1 MMTHSSFKR
10 GSILSI
16 DDIYHRIVEITGE
29 RFQLRA
35 ASDGALHEYS
45 SQELLS
51 LYEHAR
57 LKVTALHNF
66 PAEVDGRS
74 NQAPVERSLA
84 DFSEPIRIKAI
95 RRWKYLTA
103 ICPDGRLGFSR
114 KMLRE
119 TLRICAEKIEP
130 GKMPP
135 RIATFYSWRR
145 KWVFGRFDI
154 RALIDKWELR
164 GRRPHTDYPD
174 ILRELIV
181 EGIEKIYLTEQRES
195 KVTLR
200 DWINARIRK
209 ANLARPPE
217 EALQNV
223 SIRLINRFLGQYEK
237 YDVLKRRYGER
248 LATQQLAMF
257 GKGPECTR
265 PLQRVEVDNTPL
277 DILVIDEA
285 TRLVLGRPWV
295 TVMIDRYSRMVVG
308 FYVSFRKPSVVSVL
322 RCLRHAMLPKTY
334 MRENY
339 PKIQA
344 TWPCYG
350 LIELLVCDNGLEFH
364 AQDLEAACADIG
376 THLLY
381 CQPRAPHLKGV
392 IERFLKTL
400 NYNFLHLVP
409 GTTYAT
415 YEKRLGYDSVAKAV
429 LTLSELQHILHK
441 WIVEIYGA
449 TYHRGVNT
457 APLQRWKEGVEI
469 NPPELAP
476 DPERLKVY
484 LGPVETRQLDKTG
497 VQLNNLRY
505 TSAELQRVRGDKR
518 SLKVTVRY
526 NPDDLGAVYVLDP
539 ERKDYVVAACTT
551 PDVANGISIEQQ
563 NLITRKAKADYSALP
578 LHDAMLIAKMEL
590 REYTEGLMQSRISP
604 VLPKE
609 KRSAAAKEALRQHAE
624 ASSAIPEVNPKAPP
638 TETNM
643 ADLVTSWLANQALAN
658 YDVEYRPMQ
667 PRESLE

>member
-1 MMTHSSFKR
+1 MTHSSFKR

-16 DDIYHRIVEITGE
+16 DDVCHRIVEIAGD

-51 LYEHAR
+51 LYENAR
-57 LKVTALHNF
+57 LKVTALQNF
-66 PAEVDGRS
+66 PAEGDGRS

-84 DFSEPIRIKAI
+84 DFSEPIRIKAM
-95 RRWKYLTA
+95 RKWRYLTA

-119 TLRICAEKIEP
+119 SLRMCAEQIEP

-164 GRRPHTDYPD
+164 GRRPGTDYPD
-174 ILRELIV
+174 VLRELIV
-181 EGIEKIYLTEQRES
+181 EGIETVYLTEQRES
-195 KVTLR
+195 KAELR
-200 DWINARIRK
+200 DWINARLRK
-209 ANLARPPE
+209 VNLARAPE
-217 EALQNV
+217 EALRDV
-223 SIRLINRFLGQYEK
+223 TIRLINKFLAQYEK

-248 LATQQLAMF
+248 LATQELAMF

-308 FYVSFRKPSVVSVL
+308 FYVSFRRPSVESVL

-334 MRENY
+334 MREKY
-339 PKIQA
+339 PEIL
-344 TWPCYG
+344 TIWPCYG
-350 LIELLVCDNGLEFH
+350 VIELLVCDNGLEFH

-381 CQPRAPHLKGV
+381 CQPRTPHLKGV

-415 YEKRLGYDSVAKAV
+415 YGKRLGYDSVAKAV
-429 LTLSELQHILHK
+429 LTLRELQQVLHK
-441 WIVEIYGA
+441 WIVEVYGA

-469 NPPELAP
+469 DPPELAP
-476 DPERLKVY
+476 DPQRLKVY
-484 LGPVETRQLDKTG
+484 LGQVETRRLDQNG

-505 TSAELQRVRGDKR
+505 TSSALQCIRGNKK
-518 SLKVTVRY
+518 SLEVKVRY
-526 NPDDLGAVYVLDP
+526 DPDDLGAVHVLDL
-539 ERKDYVVAACTT
+539 ERKDYVVATCTT
-551 PDVANGISIEQQ
+551 PDVANGLTIEQHT
-563 NLITRKAKADYSALP
+563 LITRKAKADYAALP
-578 LHDAMLIAKMEL
+578 LHDAMLIAKTEL
-590 REYTEGLMQSRISP
+590 REYTERLMQTRISP

-609 KRSAAAKEALRQHAE
+609 KQSAAAKEVLRQHAE
-624 ASSAIPEVNPKAPP
+624 ASSAITDTNPKLPP
-638 TETNM
+638 TETNT
-643 ADLVTSWLANQALAN
+643 ADFVASWLANQELSN
-658 YDVEYRPMQ
+658 YEVEYCPMQ
-667 PRESLE
+667 PRGSRE

>member
-1 MMTHSSFKR
+1 MTHSSFKR

-16 DDIYHRIVEITGE
+16 DDVCHRIVEIAGD
-29 RFQLRA
+29 RLQLRA

-51 LYEHAR
+51 LYENAR
-57 LKVTALHNF
+57 LNVTALKNF
-66 PAEVDGRS
+66 PAEGDGRS

-84 DFSEPIRIKAI
+84 DFSEPIRIKAM
-95 RRWKYLTA
+95 RKWRYLTA

-119 TLRICAEKIEP
+119 SLRVCAEQIEP

-145 KWVFGRFDI
+145 QWVFGRFDI

-164 GRRPHTDYPD
+164 GRRPGTDYPD
-174 ILRELIV
+174 VLRELIV
-181 EGIEKIYLTEQRES
+181 EGIETVYLTEQRES
-195 KVTLR
+195 KAELR
-200 DWINARIRK
+200 DWINARLRK
-209 ANLARPPE
+209 VNLARAPE
-217 EALQNV
+217 EALRDV
-223 SIRLINRFLGQYEK
+223 PIRLINKFLAQYEK
-237 YDVLKRRYGER
+237 YDVLKRRYGGR
-248 LATQQLAMF
+248 LATQELAMF

-308 FYVSFRKPSVVSVL
+308 FYVSFRRPSVESVL

-334 MRENY
+334 MREKY
-339 PKIQA
+339 PEIL
-344 TWPCYG
+344 TIWPCYG
-350 LIELLVCDNGLEFH
+350 VIELLVCDNGLEFH

-381 CQPRAPHLKGV
+381 CQPRTPHLKGV

-415 YEKRLGYDSVAKAV
+415 YGKRLGYDSVGKAV
-429 LTLSELQHILHK
+429 LTLHELQQVLHK
-441 WIVEIYGA
+441 WIVEVYGA
-449 TYHRGVNT
+449 TYHRGINT
-457 APLQRWKEGVEI
+457 APLQRWKEGVAI
-469 NPPELAP
+469 DPPELAP
-476 DPERLKVY
+476 DPQRLQVY
-484 LGPVETRQLDKTG
+484 LGQVETRHLDKNG

-505 TSAELQRVRGDKR
+505 TSDELQRIRGDKK
-518 SLKVTVRY
+518 SLEVTVRY
-526 NPDDLGAVYVLDP
+526 NPDNLGSVYVLDP
-539 ERKDYVVAACTT
+539 RRKEYVVAVCTM
-551 PDVANGISIEQQ
+551 PNIANGISIEQHT
-563 NLITRKAKADYSALP
+563 LITRKAKADYAALP
-578 LHDAMLIAKMEL
+578 LHDAMLIAKTEL
-590 REYTEGLMQSRISP
+590 REYTEGLMQIRKTRISP
-604 VLPKE
+604 RK
-609 KRSAAAKEALRQHAE
+609 KRSKPTKEVLKQHAE
-624 ASSAIPEVNPKAPP
+624 ASFAIAEKNPQLPSP
-638 TETNM
+638 DTNM
-643 ADLVTSWLANQALAN
+643 ADLVASWLTHQELAN
-658 YDVEYRPMQ
+658 YEVEHRQRQ
-667 PRESLE
+667 PRETQE